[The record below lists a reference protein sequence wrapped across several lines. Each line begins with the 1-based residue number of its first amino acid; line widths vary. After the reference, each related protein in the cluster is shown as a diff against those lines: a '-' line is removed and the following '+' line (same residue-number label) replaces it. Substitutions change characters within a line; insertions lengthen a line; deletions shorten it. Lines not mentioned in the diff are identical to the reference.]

1 MFKII
6 SLLFIILL
14 NTLVGASVAVA
25 AGFSPESGIIVAN
38 AVSFIP
44 QAAGV
49 VSITLY
55 KQIWLADIMEA
66 FIPKWSFLAAA
77 SNMDQFVDNDKINLA
92 EAGVDPS
99 VLINNTTYPVPFAE
113 RSDTPLELVLDVYDT
128 EGTVLRNAEL
138 IELAYDK
145 RSSVLAGHKNALLNK
160 FSQKA
165 IHAYAP
171 ASDATYTPVLATTG
185 GNAGGFKLIKFEDIL
200 DLKTRFDDLDAPE
213 DRTLVLAP
221 AHFNQL
227 AKQDLVLMKAIM
239 QGGEKLFGFQIY
251 TFSKTPKY
259 NKTTGVKVAFGA
271 ASAPT
276 TDTMASVAFCNSE
289 VMRAQGTFDMF
300 ERLKDPEQ
308 KGDIIN
314 FQMRGIALPKRS
326 KMIAALYSA
335 SEEANQ

>member
-1 MFKII
+1 MFKIV
-6 SLLFIILL
+6 SLLFFILV
-14 NTLVGASVAVA
+14 NSVVGASVANA
-25 AGFSPESGIIVAN
+25 AGFEPTTGAIVAN
-38 AVSFIP
+38 VLSFIP
-44 QAAGV
+44 TAKGV
-49 VSITLY
+49 VMAKLT
-55 KQIWLADIMEA
+55 KEIWLSDIMEA
-66 FIPKWSFLAAA
+66 FIPNRAFLSAT

-92 EAGVDPS
+92 EAGVDPA
-99 VLINNTTYPVPFAE
+99 VLINNSTYPVPFAE

-145 RSSVLAGHKNALLNK
+145 RASVVAGHKTALLNK

-171 ASDATYTPVLATTG
+171 ASDDTYTPVLSTSGAV
-185 GNAGGFKLIKFEDIL
+185 AGGFKVMKFEDIL

-213 DRTLVLAP
+213 DRVLVLAP

-239 QGGEKLFGFQIY
+239 QGGDRLFGFQIF
-251 TFSKTPKY
+251 TFSKTPRY
-259 NKTTGVKVAFGA
+259 NKTTGAKVAFGA
-271 ASAPT
+271 VPAPT
-276 TDTMASVAFCNSE
+276 TDTMASVAWCQGE
-289 VMRAQGTFDMF
+289 VMRALGTFDMF

-314 FQMRGIALPKRS
+314 FQMRGLALPKRN
-326 KMIAALYSA
+326 KMIAAIYSA
-335 SEEANQ
+335 PEP